1 MNDLNKQAAESIV
14 QMIKPDPLVEPDPPI
29 IFIGSGLSIP
39 PYKSWTGLLDQL
51 STIMGVKVQNTQD
64 PTCAAQELYKSNP
77 EEYLHALKS
86 IFVVPPTCC
95 RPALRDIAT
104 IDFKAFLTTNFDR
117 TIELAF
123 HWANRTFLPPLVY
136 PNLQVSLC
144 CDQNIHFVHGQIS
157 EDSKVSDI
165 VFHQETYYNAYY
177 SENKLL
183 ARYFF
188 DVLFANDVLFT
199 GFGLSK
205 FEPLNHVFEAVIRT
219 KAIRHITS
227 IPNRSW
233 KILLPKGNLDSDF
246 EERLNKLKIEVILY
260 DKMNDDYEGLDE
272 VWSHVSMKVKS
283 EMLSKQVEKFDPL
296 QLMEEPDWA
305 SL

>member
-1 MNDLNKQAAESIV
+1 MNDLNKQAAESVV
-14 QMIKPDPLVEPDPPI
+14 QMLEPHPPI
-29 IFIGSGLSIP
+29 IFIGAGLSIP
-39 PYKSWTGLLDQL
+39 PYEPWEELLDQL
-51 STIMGVKVQNTQD
+51 STIMGIKAPNTQE
-64 PTCAAQELYKSNP
+64 PPLTAQKLYESDS
-77 EEYLHALKS
+77 EQYLNALKS
-86 IFVVPPTCC
+86 IFLGLPTCC

-104 IDFKAFLTTNFDR
+104 IGFKAFLTTNFDR

-123 HWANRTFLPPLVY
+123 HWANRTLLPPLVY

-144 CDQNIHFVHGQIS
+144 CDQNIHFVHGRIS
-157 EDSKVSDI
+157 EDSKASDI

-188 DVLFANDVLFT
+188 DVLFDNDVLFT

-246 EERLNKLKIEVILY
+246 EERLNELKIEVILY

-272 VWSHVSMKVKS
+272 VWSQVSMKVKS
-283 EMLSKQVEKFDPL
+283 EMLSKQAEEFIPL
-296 QLMEEPDWA
+296 PPMEVPDWT
-305 SL
+305 